1 MTSRKNG
8 GIFEIETKRGR
19 ILALDSKYCGRR
31 IISTNRTLTGN
42 AGVDALT
49 VMQILNDVIA
59 IHEANARDEDE
70 LFRIFFNDSTYWS
83 KQKKQRNDINNKIT
97 VDDAWAVTRTVNSYC
112 FGEPI
117 KYVSRQTDDESGKQ
131 AQVETLSE
139 FLDYMGNHNATIMAT
154 LASSVCGLGYKLALP
169 SNKEELEFSG
179 VPFVINNKF
188 INPQSAFCVYS
199 TSIVGE
205 KVMGVLIGDHY
216 DKNNNLD
223 GKQYTVWTKYY
234 KYVIISDTESEFGY
248 KIVPFEFNGRLYEA
262 EPNTIGRIPLVEI
275 ERNAFRKGDWEIC
288 KDLFKIKNTLISNR
302 LDDVEQIIDYVLLLI
317 NCEFENDADKKNAIN
332 DRIFSLTQKDSKNQ
346 PKVDILKNPLDQ
358 TGVQVLCDYIDQLIE
373 TTAGIPSRAERS
385 GGGHDTGK
393 AVVYRNGFRDL
404 ENNAGMIIP
413 KMDKAETE
421 FLGICIAY
429 SHNLTDGKD
438 KLNALTPFD
447 VRNKFVRS
455 LSDDPITAST
465 AYATF
470 KNAGMNDLD
479 AIINAKAATDPAEVH
494 KNNLKAQAEI
504 DKYLGKN
511 NDNNKSK
518 TTRDGGDD
526 GDKNNEVNG

>member
-1 MTSRKNG
+1 M
-8 GIFEIETKRGR
+8 
-19 ILALDSKYCGRR
+19 ALDSRYCGRR
-31 IISTNRTLTGN
+31 IITTNRSFTGD

-49 VMQILNDVIA
+49 VMQILNEVLP

-70 LFRIFFNDSTYWS
+70 LFRIFLNDGSYWT
-83 KQKKQRNDINNKIT
+83 KTKKQRNDISNKIT

-117 KYVSRQTDDESGKQ
+117 KYVSRQTDEESGKQ
-131 AQVETLSE
+131 AEVETLSE
-139 FLDYMGNHNATIMAT
+139 FLDYKGNHDATIMAT
-154 LASSVCGLGYKLALP
+154 LSSSVCGLGYKLALP
-169 SNKEELEFSG
+169 ANKEELEFSG

-205 KVMGVLIGDHY
+205 KVMGVLIGNHY
-216 DKNNNLD
+216 DKDNNQD
-223 GKQYTVWTKYY
+223 GREYTVWTKYY
-234 KYVIISDTESEFGY
+234 KYVVISDTESELGY
-248 KIVPFEFNGRLYEA
+248 KIIPFEFNGRVYEA
-262 EPNTIGRIPLVEI
+262 EPNTIKRIPLVEV

-288 KDLFKIKNTLISNR
+288 KDLFKIKNALVSNR
-302 LDDVEQIIDYVLLLI
+302 LDDVQQIIDYVLLLI
-317 NCEFENDADKKNAIN
+317 NCEFENDEDKKNAIN
-332 DRIFSLTQKDSKNQ
+332 DRIFALTQKNPQ
-346 PKVDILKNPLDQ
+346 NPPKVDILKNPLDQ
-358 TGVQVLCDYIDQLIE
+358 SGVQVLCDYIDQLIE

-421 FLGICIAY
+421 FLGICISY
-429 SHNLTDGKD
+429 SHNLTGGKD
-438 KLNALTPFD
+438 RLGSLTPFD

-455 LSDDPITAST
+455 LSDDPTTAST

-479 AIINAKAATDPAEVH
+479 ALINSRAATDPAEVH
-494 KNNLKAQAEI
+494 KNNLEAQAEI

-511 NDNNKSK
+511 QTNISK
-518 TTRDGGDD
+518 TARDDSED
-526 GDKNNEVNG
+526 GNEEEVDG